1 MKIENYSFGKIKID
15 GQGFEDDLILD
26 EEEGEISTW
35 IREEGHQV
43 SISDLDRLKEKN
55 PKTVIIGTGNSGNM
69 NVSDEAKKFIENKGT
84 KLIIEET
91 PKAVKKYNKTKGS
104 KIGMFHLTC

>member
-1 MKIENYSFGKIKID
+1 MKIEDYSFGKMKVD
-15 GQGFEDDLILD
+15 GQEFEDDLILD
-26 EEEGEISTW
+26 DREGEISIW
-35 IREEGHQV
+35 VREEGHDV
-43 SISDLDRLKEKN
+43 FESDLDRLKEKS
-55 PKTVIIGTGNSGNM
+55 PKTVIIGIGNSGQM
-69 NVSDEAKKFIENKGT
+69 EVSDEAKRFIENKGA

>member
-15 GQGFEDDLILD
+15 RQEFDDDLVID
-26 EEEGEISTW
+26 EEEGEISRW
-35 IREEGHQV
+35 IREEGHEV
-43 SISDLDRLKEKN
+43 SVSDLDRLKDKK
-55 PKTVIIGTGNSGNM
+55 PKTVIIGTGNSGQM
-69 NVSDEAKKFIENKGT
+69 KVLDEAKKFIQDKGS

-104 KIGMFHLTC
+104 KVGMFHLTC